1 MQPDYRDLRP
11 AERGSDRHFAWQQS
25 LGPNVRFESL
35 ADIGVRPRD
44 VRFTPKSG
52 HRNSVVECPLCAKS
66 GHRSLTGRFSLRQE
80 LCRIPSI
87 VKLMPSPLWLVCQ

>member
-1 MQPDYRDLRP
+1 MQPDYSRDLRP

-44 VRFTPKSG
+44 VRFTPKSR
-52 HRNSVVECPLCAKS
+52 HR
-66 GHRSLTGRFSLRQE
+66 
-80 LCRIPSI
+80 
-87 VKLMPSPLWLVCQ
+87 